1 MKKLYIKFDVNW
13 ITLDAA
19 IREAVRLGY
28 TPDRRS
34 DSLFIKNRKEL
45 LLCSD
50 WMYCTNYT
58 APLSSTTPEDEW
70 YEEHTI
76 INSSK
81 YYVLVENRWEPRTIH
96 PDFLSADTE
105 AQRLARL
112 ERKDTYVLKIEKKYG
127 IEIVEKN
134 I

>member
-28 TPDRRS
+28 TQDKRI
-34 DSLFIKNRKEL
+34 DSLYIRKRKEL
-45 LLCSD
+45 ILHCD
-50 WMYCTNYT
+50 WNYFTNYT
-58 APLSSTTPEDEW
+58 PPLSSNTPEDDW
-70 YEEHTI
+70 YEEHI
-76 INSSK
+76 IKSSK

-96 PDFLSADTE
+96 PDFQSADTE

-112 ERKDTYVLKIEKKYG
+112 ERRDTYVLKIEKKYG
-127 IEIVEKN
+127 IEIVAKDF
-134 I
+134 